1 MSDSAQKRVIE
12 NYRSRLTK
20 RGIARFEIQALDADR
35 ELIRT
40 LVRKLTAE
48 GPEAGLLRRTIQQAV
63 AEEPPKTGGVLAA
76 LRRSPLA
83 SADLELSRPREKGRK
98 VDL

>member
-1 MSDSAQKRVIE
+1 MSDSAQKRAIE

-40 LVRKLTAE
+40 LARKLTAE

-63 AEEPPKTGGVLAA
+63 AGEPPKTGDVLAA
-76 LRRSPLA
+76 LRRSPLV
-83 SADLELSRPREKGRK
+83 SADLDLSRPREKGRK